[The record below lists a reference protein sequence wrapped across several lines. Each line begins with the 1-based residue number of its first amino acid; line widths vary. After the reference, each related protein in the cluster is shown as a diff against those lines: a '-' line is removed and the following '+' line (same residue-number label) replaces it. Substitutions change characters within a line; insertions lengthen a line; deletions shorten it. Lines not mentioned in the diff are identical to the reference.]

1 MPKVYPSLGT
11 YLPTL
16 SKLRLLLLLMDR
28 DRMNMTSHCLSS
40 DWLTMTGKKTEL
52 WLGMRKLN
60 PLSALHW
67 CNNAQPLCLC

>member
-28 DRMNMTSHCLSS
+28 DRMNMTFHYLSS
-40 DWLTMTGKKTEL
+40 DWLTLTGKKQSFGL
-52 WLGMRKLN
+52 V
-60 PLSALHW
+60 
-67 CNNAQPLCLC
+67 

>member
-16 SKLRLLLLLMDR
+16 SKLRLLVLLMDR

-40 DWLTMTGKKTEL
+40 DWLTLTGKKQSFGL
-52 WLGMRKLN
+52 V
-60 PLSALHW
+60 
-67 CNNAQPLCLC
+67 